1 MVSRNLPFEYLVL
14 RNPRFDGAS
23 VGYLA
28 GAPIRDAVI
37 DASGHRYRFAG
48 LARRDRNGRL
58 DVESL
63 RAGEWI
69 VLPDLV
75 YHTD

>member
-1 MVSRNLPFEYLVL
+1 MVSRNLPFEYFVL
-14 RNPRFDGAS
+14 GNPRFDGAV

-28 GAPIRDAVI
+28 GRPIRDIVI
-37 DASGHRYRFAG
+37 DATGHRYRFAG
-48 LARRDRNGRL
+48 LAHRDGNGRL

-75 YHTD
+75 YCSD

>member
-1 MVSRNLPFEYLVL
+1 MVSRNLPFEYFVL
-14 RNPRFDGAS
+14 GNPRFDGAI
-23 VGYLA
+23 VGSLA
-28 GAPIRDAVI
+28 GRPIRDIAV

-48 LARRDRNGRL
+48 LVRRDGNGRL

-69 VLPDLV
+69 ILPDLV